1 MLIALEKKL
10 IEKDYIDLAHPK
22 TIWSYCKK
30 NNYLNQVN
38 IEYLRDKEKFKFTFP
53 LNSGDH
59 YTAYIKDKNVLEK
72 YVEFIISSH
81 IQ

>member
-1 MLIALEKKL
+1 MKKTILISHIQKQYGLIA
-10 IEKDYIDLAHPK
+10 
-22 TIWSYCKK
+22 KK

-53 LNSGDH
+53 FNSGDH
-59 YTAYIKDKNVLEK
+59 YTTYIKDKNALEK